1 MWLQKPVPNIIN
13 IKAQTI
19 FTTGKNKIMDQIN
32 PKKGTEKKFEH
43 SNDKTA
49 S

>member
-1 MWLQKPVPNIIN
+1 MWLQKPVPNIMN

-19 FTTGKNKIMDQIN
+19 FTTGKKIMEQIN